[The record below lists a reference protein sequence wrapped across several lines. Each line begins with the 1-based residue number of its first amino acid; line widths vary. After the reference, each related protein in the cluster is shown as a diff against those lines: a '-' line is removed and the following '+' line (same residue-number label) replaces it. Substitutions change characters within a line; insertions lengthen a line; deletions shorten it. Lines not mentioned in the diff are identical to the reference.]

1 MIRFAYNH
9 CCGLYELSSE
19 GIDLYNSKYL
29 KQYVPIETNGTQD
42 PIYISVIEELGNKA
56 VIYDCPPDIIDTT
69 MEELITAGLDTNSID
84 FNNIQDYYMLHGLL
98 YNLWNKH
105 TFDYSSDEL
114 SEDIIENYELPG
126 GNPIIIQ
133 PGETFTRIKR

>member
-1 MIRFAYNH
+1 M
-9 CCGLYELSSE
+9 
-19 GIDLYNSKYL
+19 YNSKYL

-84 FNNIQDYYMLHGLL
+84 FNNIQDYYMLHRLS